1 MNAVRNLTTKTNDI
15 INKCIG
21 KKVILY
27 GYGESGIFIEWL
39 FENVFGK
46 RFMMIMDDR
55 KVIPKISIHRKIILE
70 YINPE
75 DTAIL
80 VSFRKE
86 LMTENDMSH
95 LTSFGYE
102 EGKNLFFLKEM
113 IIPETLGLYSFMEY
127 EYGTDFQKRVDQSEF
142 DYESPDATA
151 CGASRERSLLDMCR
165 MPGIFHGKVLD
176 FGCGKGA
183 AIAIMKMAG
192 IEQVDGVEQ
201 SPMLAG
207 TAQDNMAKLGEDTVN
222 IFNEDATKLTDQLDA
237 YDTFYLYDPFRGETF
252 RKVIKNIEDS
262 IRRKNRNVTIVYAN
276 PWMHKDVEAGG
287 IFRLTKQL
295 STEFFLNIVN
305 VYENK

>member
-1 MNAVRNLTTKTNDI
+1 MNAVRNLTKKINDI
-15 INKCIG
+15 INKCSG

-46 RFMMIMDDR
+46 HFMMIMDDS
-55 KVIPKISIHRKIILE
+55 KVLPKIKIQRKIVLE
-70 YINPE
+70 YIDPE
-75 DTAIL
+75 STAIL

-113 IIPETLGLYSFMEY
+113 IIPETLGLYSFMDY

-151 CGASRERSLLDMCR
+151 CGASRERTLLDMSC
-165 MPGIFHGKVLD
+165 MPGLFHGKILD
-176 FGCGKGA
+176 LGCGKGA

-192 IEQVDGVEQ
+192 IKEVDGVEQ
-201 SPMLAG
+201 SHMLAEIAMG
-207 TAQDNMAKLGEDTVN
+207 NMKKLGEDMVT
-222 IFNEDATKLTDQLDA
+222 IFNEDATKLTEQLDT

-276 PWMHKDVEAGG
+276 PWMHKDVEADGM
-287 IFRLTKQL
+287 FRLTKQL

>member
-1 MNAVRNLTTKTNDI
+1 MNTVRNLNTKINDV

-46 RFMMIMDDR
+46 RFMMIMDDS
-55 KVIPKISIHRKIILE
+55 KVLPKISIHRRIILE

-113 IIPETLGLYSFMEY
+113 IIPDTLGLYSFMEY

-222 IFNEDATKLTDQLDA
+222 IFNKDATKLTDQLDA

-252 RKVIKNIEDS
+252 RKVIKNIEAS
-262 IRRKNRNVTIVYAN
+262 TRRKNRNVTIVYAN

>member
-305 VYENK
+305 IYENK

>member
-287 IFRLTKQL
+287 VFRLTKQP